1 MEKAQLD
8 GHDTWDK
15 EFNHMTSE
23 RCNKVFVLFVRVVQR
38 LYDDA
43 NCIIENT
50 V

>member
-1 MEKAQLD
+1 
-8 GHDTWDK
+8 
-15 EFNHMTSE
+15 MTSE

-50 V
+50 VQLYYLGEAFVEIHI